1 MLGEAALAHG
11 RNLPPA
17 LQYKVAGAPGTSA
30 ADAADVA
37 EALPSEPDAPT
48 TNKVT
53 GGAPGAGAADATDV
67 AETLP
72 SEPHSSEREETFPG
86 ATAPGSPERQ
96 QSEDAPVFEKPLSTA
111 AQTSETVEEERARNA
126 DPHSQ

>member
-53 GGAPGAGAADATDV
+53 GGAPGAGAADAADDATEVRVETPNVFGQIELAENASAPSSDV
-67 AETLP
+67 TSASMNAANRLA
-72 SEPHSSEREETFPG
+72 F
-86 ATAPGSPERQ
+86 
-96 QSEDAPVFEKPLSTA
+96 LSFCVA
-111 AQTSETVEEERARNA
+111 SL
-126 DPHSQ
+126 